1 MTSMPQRSHDG
12 QPAGAAHPPCLHEDA
27 ADRMRASVDAIY
39 RPMTRKGTVEIRP
52 VIEIPG
58 LPTDERAGGHGATR
72 KIVPAVD
79 CTDARATDK

>member
-27 ADRMRASVDAIY
+27 ADRVRASVDAIY
-39 RPMTRKGTVEIRP
+39 RPMARKGTVEMRP

-58 LPTDERAGGHGATR
+58 LPTDERA
-72 KIVPAVD
+72 
-79 CTDARATDK
+79 